1 MRWKARWCLA
11 TGFSPSEYDELTVR
25 ESEIFIEELIARQ
38 KEEEKNLNKLKR
50 KRRS

>member
-11 TGFSPSEYDELTVR
+11 TGFSPMDYEELTVR

-38 KEEEKNLNKLKR
+38 KEEEKQINKMRR
-50 KRRS
+50 KRRG